1 MAIQPIPTE
10 IKLMF
15 SGKLTRSSRK
25 AIDKLLNGCSMEY
38 LREKSA
44 LERGQSL
51 YTVHTCIAIADAVID
66 RLCECVY
73 GNWMFRLST
82 LYYLSGNAQS
92 AAANAAS

>member
-1 MAIQPIPTE
+1 
-10 IKLMF
+10 
-15 SGKLTRSSRK
+15 
-25 AIDKLLNGCSMEY
+25 MEY

-51 YTVHTCIAIADAVID
+51 YTVPTYIAIADAVID
-66 RLCECVY
+66 RQCECVY

-92 AAANAAS
+92 AAANAASLAVNILNLCKNARVLMYKKCI

>member
-1 MAIQPIPTE
+1 MAIQPIPSE

-25 AIDKLLNGCSMEY
+25 AIEKLLNGYSMEY

-51 YTVHTCIAIADAVID
+51 YTVHI
-66 RLCECVY
+66 
-73 GNWMFRLST
+73 
-82 LYYLSGNAQS
+82 
-92 AAANAAS
+92 